1 MIQKRSILILGAGS
15 AGLSVAARL
24 RREAPELEITLIDPA
39 HQHYYQ
45 PLWTLVGAG
54 VLPKEATERP
64 MLDCIPDGVNWIRD
78 RVVAVVPEEKIV
90 KTLEGLDIQYDQLII
105 AMGIQVNWQAIPGL
119 VETLGKNS
127 VCSNYSY
134 DLVDYTWQSLQNFC
148 GGEAIFTFPNTPV
161 KCAGAPQKIMY
172 LAEDFFRRKKV
183 RDKSHL
189 TFISAA
195 PTIFGVKK
203 YAAAL
208 EKVIHRRD
216 IATLFRHHLVA
227 VDGPAKTATFE
238 SLDTGE
244 RHTRSFDLLHV
255 TPPMSAPEVIRKS
268 TVAHPT
274 SGWVEVDKHTLQ
286 HVRFPDVF
294 SLGDVSSLPTS
305 KTGAAIRKQSPV
317 LVKNLLAYRRGEV
330 LTAQYDGYTSCPLV
344 TGYGKLILAEF
355 DYEGIPRETFPFDQA
370 KERWSMYQLK
380 KYLLPLLYWS
390 GMLKGR
396 A

>member
-1 MIQKRSILILGAGS
+1 MDKHQILILGAGS

-24 RREAPELEITLIDPA
+24 RRKAPGLSITLLDPA
-39 HQHYYQ
+39 EKHYYQ

-54 VLPKEATERP
+54 VFPKETTERATQDLLP
-64 MLDCIPDGVNWIRD
+64 EGVVWIKD
-78 RVVAVVPEEKIV
+78 RVVEFNPEAKSIR
-90 KTLEGLDIQYDQLII
+90 TLQGKELSYDQLVV
-105 AMGIQVNWQAIPGL
+105 ALGIQLNWQAIPGL
-119 VETLGKNS
+119 TDTLGKNG

-134 DLVDYTWQSLQNFC
+134 DLVDYTWECLRNFK
-148 GGEAIFTFPNTPV
+148 GGEALFTFPNTPV

-172 LAEDFFRRKKV
+172 LAEDHFRKRGI
-183 RDKSHL
+183 RPQSHL

-195 PTIFGVKK
+195 TSIFGVKK
-203 YAAAL
+203 YATAL
-208 EKVIHRRD
+208 EKILHKRG

-227 VDGPAKTATFE
+227 VDGVKKIATFE
-238 SLDTGE
+238 SLETGE
-244 RHTRSFDLLHV
+244 KHPRAFDLLHV
-255 TPPMSAPEVIRKS
+255 TPPMSAPEVIKKS
-268 TVAHPT
+268 RLAHAT

-286 HVRFPDVF
+286 HLRYPDIF

-305 KTGAAIRKQSPV
+305 KTGAAVRKQTPV
-317 LVKNLLAYRRGEV
+317 LVRNLLAWRKGAV
-330 LTAQYDGYTSCPLV
+330 LDGRYDGYTSCPLV

-355 DYEGIPRETFPFDQA
+355 DYDGNPRETFPFDQS

-380 KYLLPLLYWS
+380 KYLLPFLYWR